1 MTKKFKKVPV
11 RGISA
16 KEVLTLWRRGEL
28 YRLEDEVSHE
38 ELLERCQQ
46 DTLKYVAAI
55 NGFVEEKW
63 VPYINKVWEMV
74 VGDEEFSSRLVMR
87 QKHQFNRYFVT
98 TLVYNLQALGFY
110 QPTTLVNQLQ
120 LHLCM
125 EGVTQKNSVYK
136 SSGAYAFPSALRTRL
151 NKILKIF
158 SGSKD
163 CSFSP

>member
-1 MTKKFKKVPV
+1 MTKNFKKVPV
-11 RGISA
+11 RGMSA
-16 KEVLTLWRRGEL
+16 EEVLTLWRKGEL
-28 YRLEDEVSHE
+28 YRLEEEVSRE

-63 VPYINKVWEMV
+63 VPYINKVWESV

-110 QPTTLVNQLQ
+110 QPIAQVNQLQ
-120 LHLCM
+120 LHLCL
-125 EGVTQKNSVYK
+125 EGVTQKNSIYK
-136 SSGAYAFPSALRTRL
+136 SSGRYDFPSSLRTRL
-151 NKILKIF
+151 NKILEYF
-158 SGSKD
+158 QRV
-163 CSFSP
+163 